1 VRDPREIRTLVRLR
15 AFLLIWTALVVGVFA
30 PVVLLALLLVPQ
42 YLGAYRR
49 RLERP
54 RRHR

>member
-1 VRDPREIRTLVRLR
+1 VRDPREIRLLVRLR
-15 AFLLIWTALVVGVFA
+15 GVLVVWITLVTGVFA

-54 RRHR
+54 RPHR